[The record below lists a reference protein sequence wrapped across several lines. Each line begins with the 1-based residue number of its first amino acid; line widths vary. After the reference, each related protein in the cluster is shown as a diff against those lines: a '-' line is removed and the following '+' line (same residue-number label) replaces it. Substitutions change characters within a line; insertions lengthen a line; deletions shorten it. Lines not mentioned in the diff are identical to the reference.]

1 MRTNS
6 VIVTEKEIKERIV
19 QYHIA
24 EDELKRVDVQVIPHY
39 GWVTCLT
46 LHFTTSSPVQPH
58 NNTRNLGYVL
68 HHLFQLFDVREDG
81 EYMSNI
87 ANKKVRL
94 VYSYDS
100 VFGGR
105 CVAVGHPYKDRFIF
119 FEDLMKVSETIY
131 G

>member
-1 MRTNS
+1 MS
-6 VIVTEKEIKERIV
+6 IQKVITTEKELTGRINLYQIK
-19 QYHIA
+19 
-24 EDELKRVDVQVIPHY
+24 EDELKRIDVQVIPHY

-46 LHFTTSSPVQPH
+46 LHFDHEFPIQPH

-68 HHLFQLFDVREDG
+68 HHLFQLFDIREDG

-94 VYSYDS
+94 VYSYDAP
-100 VFGGR
+100 FCGQ
-105 CVAVGHPYKDRFIF
+105 CIAIGHPYKDKFIF